1 MMTDMSIPHYV
12 EQESGRLAEAFTASM
27 SLCGVVSRL
36 SCHESAISLLDGFG
50 MAWEKQDSAERRPHN
65 GRDAYSRTFIR
76 TTCQA
81 SRRAAIVWG
90 QSGAVRKVQDS
101 YTPHAAHDAAKMT

>member
-1 MMTDMSIPHYV
+1 MTDISIPHYV
-12 EQESGRLAEAFTASM
+12 EQERRLAQALTTAM
-27 SLCGVVSRL
+27 SPCGVVPRL

-50 MAWEKQDSAERRPHN
+50 MAWEKQGSAERRPYN
-65 GRDAYSRTFIR
+65 SRDAYSRTFIR

-90 QSGAVRKVQDS
+90 QSGAVWKVQNS
-101 YTPHAAHDAAKMT
+101 YTPQAAHDAAEMT